1 MDYLFLSFLKQ
12 RPEKVNVCGGGMSWI
27 YEQSSGLLRLKS
39 PSARPC
45 QHYCSTAALEISRGV
60 QGVSPPPSPAGAT
73 TSPAPVA
80 SPCTPPSTRRID
92 KKFPINKLLHCVLTL
107 FFLSEKLPNSS
118 LMHVFRWSLRLCST
132 QDEFLITWERSRND
146 KIFPFRLRSLWLPNI
161 LISSICSI
169 SRLPS
174 NVGIPDCSLSQG
186 SIYFNF
192 LTRIMSAG
200 KLLFPKD

>member
-1 MDYLFLSFLKQ
+1 M
-12 RPEKVNVCGGGMSWI
+12 
-27 YEQSSGLLRLKS
+27 RLKS

-45 QHYCSTAALEISRGV
+45 QHYCSTAAVEISRGV

-132 QDEFLITWERSRND
+132 QDEFLITRRD
-146 KIFPFRLRSLWLPNI
+146 DPGMGKYPALLPPPIFSLVI
-161 LISSICSI
+161 L
-169 SRLPS
+169 
-174 NVGIPDCSLSQG
+174 LSAECRTLK
-186 SIYFNF
+186 Y
-192 LTRIMSAG
+192 
-200 KLLFPKD
+200 